1 VSAAPIDEKANR
13 KEMIMKI
20 GFIGLGLMG
29 GAMARNLLLA
39 GHALT
44 VWDREEAAMRTL
56 AADGA
61 TAAASASE
69 AAQGDVVFSMLPH
82 DEAIRGVV
90 LDSGWLE
97 VVPKTLVHV
106 NCSTI
111 SVAFAQE
118 MTERHRAAGIAYV
131 GAPVFGRPDA
141 AASAQLHLIVA
152 GPEAALSKVQPLFAA
167 IGQKTWPVGSEPF
180 WANLVKI
187 GGNLMIASAIEA
199 MAEATSLGQAYGLER
214 GAMLD
219 IYLNTLFPSPVYRG
233 YGALITAGRYEP
245 PGFKLKLGLK
255 DVKLALEAGDAAR
268 VPLPF
273 GSVLRDALLT
283 AAATGDGE
291 KDWAAL
297 ANVALKRSGQV

>member
-1 VSAAPIDEKANR
+1 MR
-13 KEMIMKI
+13 I

-29 GAMARNLLLA
+29 SGMARNLVRA
-39 GHALT
+39 GHALS
-44 VWDREEAAMRTL
+44 VWDRETEPMQAL

-61 TAAASASE
+61 TPVATAVE
-69 AAQGDVVFSMLPH
+69 AAQGDVVFSMLAH

-97 VVPKTLVHV
+97 AVPRTLVHV

-118 MTERHRAAGIAYV
+118 MTERHRSAGIAYV

-141 AASAQLHLIVA
+141 AAAAQLHMIVA
-152 GPEAALSKVQPLFAA
+152 GPAAALSTIEPLLAA
-167 IGQKTWPVGSEPF
+167 MAQKTWPVGTEPF
-180 WANLVKI
+180 QANLVKI

-219 IYLNTLFPSPVYRG
+219 VYLNTLFPSPVYRG
-233 YGALITAGRYEP
+233 YAALITAGRYEP
-245 PGFKLKLGLK
+245 AGFKLKLGLK
-255 DVKLALEAGDAAR
+255 DVKLALEAGDAAH

-273 GSVLRDALLT
+273 ASVLRDALLT
-283 AAATGDGE
+283 ATAAGDGD

-297 ANVALKRSGQV
+297 ADVALKRSGQA

>member
-1 VSAAPIDEKANR
+1 MQA
-13 KEMIMKI
+13 
-20 GFIGLGLMG
+20 
-29 GAMARNLLLA
+29 
-39 GHALT
+39 
-44 VWDREEAAMRTL
+44 L
-56 AADGA
+56 AAEGA
-61 TAAASASE
+61 TPVARAAE
-69 AAQGDVVFSMLPH
+69 AAQGDVVFSMLAH
-82 DEAIRGVV
+82 DDAIRGVI
-90 LDSGWLE
+90 LDDGWLE
-97 VVPKTLVHV
+97 AVPKTLVHV

-118 MTERHRAAGIAYV
+118 MTERHRAAGVAYV

-141 AASAQLHLIVA
+141 AASAQLHMIVA
-152 GPEAALSKVQPLFAA
+152 GPAAAVSTIEPLLAA
-167 IGQKTWPVGSEPF
+167 MAQKTWPVGAEPF
-180 WANLVKI
+180 QANLVKI

-233 YGALITAGRYEP
+233 YAALITAGRYEP
-245 PGFKLKLGLK
+245 AGFKLTLGLK
-255 DVKLALEAGDAAR
+255 DVKLALEAGDAAQ

-283 AAATGDGE
+283 AAATGDGD

-297 ANVALKRSGQV
+297 AHVALKRSGQA

>member
-1 VSAAPIDEKANR
+1 
-13 KEMIMKI
+13 MKI

-29 GAMARNLLLA
+29 SGMARNLLRA
-39 GHALT
+39 GYALN
-44 VWDREEAAMRTL
+44 VWDREENATQAL

-61 TAAASASE
+61 MAVASAAE
-69 AAQGDVVFSMLPH
+69 AAQSDVVFSMLPH
-82 DEAIRGVV
+82 DEAIRGVI
-90 LDSGWLE
+90 LDSGFLE
-97 VVPKTLVHV
+97 AVPKTLIHV
-106 NCSTI
+106 NCSTV

-118 MTERHRAAGIAYV
+118 MTERHRAAGLAYV

-141 AASAQLHLIVA
+141 AASGQLHMIVA
-152 GPEAALSKVQPLFAA
+152 GPPAALSKIDPLLSA
-167 IGQKTWPVGSEPF
+167 IGQKIWPVGPEPF
-180 WANLVKI
+180 QANLVKI

-214 GAMLD
+214 SAMLE
-219 IYLNTLFPSPVYRG
+219 IYLNALFPSPVYRG
-233 YGALITAGRYEP
+233 YAALITAGRYEP

-255 DVKLALEAGDAAR
+255 DVRLALEAGDAAH

-283 AAATGDGE
+283 AAATGDGD